1 MQNNQIYPLKFKPII
16 KDPIWGGSKLRD
28 LLNKKEATGN
38 SGESWELSGVEGNI
52 SVVSEG
58 FLEGNNLQEI
68 IEVYMG
74 DLVGQKVF
82 EKFGT
87 VFPLLIKFIDACDD
101 LSIQVHPNDEIAFQR
116 HNSFGKTEMWYVM
129 QADKDSELIAGFN
142 KHVAKADYLEHMKNN
157 SLTQILNS
165 QPVESGDVFF
175 IPAGRIHA
183 IGKGI
188 LLAEIQQ
195 TSNITYRVYDYNR
208 TDANGKSRELHTE
221 QAVDVIDY
229 NYYKEY
235 KTQYDPKNN
244 EPVCLADCKY
254 FTTNLLELS
263 TPVERDMLQYD
274 SFVIYMGIEG
284 KAQIKYRN
292 NSTTILNKGETILVP
307 AEISQYYL
315 VPDKEAKV
323 LEIYMAD
330 KPADDETGIA

>member
-16 KDPIWGGSKLRD
+16 KDPLWGGSKLRK
-28 LLNKKEATGN
+28 LLNKKDATDK

-82 EKFGT
+82 DKYGT
-87 VFPLLIKFIDACDD
+87 LFPLLIKFIDACDD
-101 LSIQVHPNDEIAFQR
+101 LSIQVHPNDEVALQR

-129 QADKDSELIAGFN
+129 QADAGSELIAGFN
-142 KHVAKADYLEHMKNN
+142 KQVEKPEYLEHIQKN

-165 QPVESGDVFF
+165 TPVKPGDVFF
-175 IPAGRIHA
+175 MPAGRIHA

-208 TDANGKSRELHTE
+208 TDASGNPRELHTE
-221 QAVDVIDY
+221 QAVEVIDY
-229 NYYKEY
+229 NFYDTY
-235 KTQYDPKNN
+235 KTPYIQKKN
-244 EPVCLADCKY
+244 EPVNLAECKY
-254 FTTNLLELS
+254 FTTNLLEL
-263 TPVERDMLQYD
+263 TGPIERDMQQFD
-274 SFVIYMGIEG
+274 TFIIYMGIEG
-284 KAQIKYRN
+284 ETIIKYRN
-292 NSTTILNKGETILVP
+292 NNSVTLRKGETILVP
-307 AEISQYYL
+307 AEISHYYL
-315 VPDKEAKV
+315 HPETESKL
-323 LEIYMAD
+323 LEIYIAD
-330 KPADDETGIA
+330 KLIEDED